1 MLCYREQAQ
10 SYVYDPS
17 RVDSKRGLKRSWT
30 GSQKD
35 QPAAADSPGAKLTA
49 ADKGKFVLTN
59 EQQTNN
65 SELYHVLCNSIL
77 VSPMQ
82 ANLAGARP
90 RTARRQQ
97 RPRLVPPRA
106 RAASASPSTRLSWK
120 SDLKMKS

>member
-30 GSQKD
+30 GGQKD

-59 EQQTNN
+59 EQHTNN

-97 RPRLVPPRA
+97 RPRLVPPRS
-106 RAASASPSTRLSWK
+106 RAASASPSTRLSLK
-120 SDLKMKS
+120 SDQKTKS

>member
-30 GSQKD
+30 GGQKD

-59 EQQTNN
+59 KQPTNN

-90 RTARRQQ
+90 RTARSQQ

-106 RAASASPSTRLSWK
+106 RAASASPSTRLSGK
-120 SDLKMKS
+120 VDLKMKS